1 MKLFFKRER
10 EIKTFSNKN
19 WEREFITSKSVMKK
33 DVFLTSFEQWWKI
46 IGFRNLYLHK
56 ERLSEKELIKLG
68 YNIFLITTWSKRMH
82 FQLTV
87 YHFKYINICTH
98 TIQIYMYAINLNLKT
113 YIKRY
118 RYLIDIQKSM
128 ATTNKVF
135 KSITDMPRE
144 ERNEII

>member
-1 MKLFFKRER
+1 
-10 EIKTFSNKN
+10 
-19 WEREFITSKSVMKK
+19 
-33 DVFLTSFEQWWKI
+33 
-46 IGFRNLYLHK
+46 
-56 ERLSEKELIKLG
+56 
-68 YNIFLITTWSKRMH
+68 MH

-118 RYLIDIQKSM
+118 RYLIDISKSM